1 MDTTMETARDAKELR
16 ATLLNVAW
24 LAIAL
29 GIAIEVIILGL
40 AAAMKNTPGAD
51 SAIADLVGKIS
62 WSMIVCVGLAFG
74 KAASGSQAAWTGVSG
89 LLAAPA
95 AFNIARTAQKTVAYG
110 LGVAGSAAAVSPFL
124 LASLKGLEYAL
135 LGVLLTWIGKQ
146 RWGGATAHLG
156 IGLFVGTIFGGVLIG
171 LLHFYAAAPPPTPA
185 LVTQGV
191 NEVLFPVGCSLAI
204 FAADTLGKKVGR

>member
-1 MDTTMETARDAKELR
+1 MNQTAKDAR
-16 ATLLNVAW
+16 ATVLHVAW

-29 GIAIEVIILGL
+29 GIVIEVIVLGL
-40 AAAMKNTPGAD
+40 AAALKNTPGAN
-51 SAIADLVGKIS
+51 SVIADLVGKIS

-95 AFNIARTAQKTVAYG
+95 AFNIARTLQKTVAYA
-110 LGVAGSAAAVSPFL
+110 LGVAGAAAAVSPFL
-124 LASLKGLEYAL
+124 LATLKGLEYAL
-135 LGVLLTWIGKQ
+135 LGILLTWIGKQ

-156 IGLFVGTIFGGVLIG
+156 IGLFVGTIFGGALIG
-171 LLHFYAAAPPPTPA
+171 LLRFYADTPTPA

-204 FAADTLGKKVGR
+204 FAADTLGKKVGK